1 MDEGVLFSSRNYMK
15 RNISS
20 VWCSLC
26 FALLALSDIQSYFR
40 EKMDERGE
48 ESLSG
53 LSEKRRERED
63 N

>member
-1 MDEGVLFSSRNYMK
+1 MK

-53 LSEKRRERED
+53 LSEKRRERGKIARH
-63 N
+63 

>member
-1 MDEGVLFSSRNYMK
+1 MK

-40 EKMDERGE
+40 EKMDERGGGVSQRPVRE
-48 ESLSG
+48 E
-53 LSEKRRERED
+53 ERERED